1 MKPGQIR
8 PLYLEPRLH
17 KQSVKQEINNHG
29 TCLAKPLHTKQQ
41 KKCLADNLH
50 FPTTFIL
57 NFGLH
62 RVFEIRRGQIFGRS
76 DRSLILDSPI
86 VRQTFFLLFCM

>member
-17 KQSVKQEINNHG
+17 KQSVKKKEINNHW

-41 KKCLADNLH
+41 KM
-50 FPTTFIL
+50 
-57 NFGLH
+57 FG
-62 RVFEIRRGQIFGRS
+62 GQ
-76 DRSLILDSPI
+76 
-86 VRQTFFLLFCM
+86 

>member
-17 KQSVKQEINNHG
+17 KQSVKQEINNHR

-41 KKCLADNLH
+41 INGSDQWKLFSRFPKKRDSIFVTIVYLLHHHQNLL
-50 FPTTFIL
+50 PVL
-57 NFGLH
+57 NF
-62 RVFEIRRGQIFGRS
+62 
-76 DRSLILDSPI
+76 D
-86 VRQTFFLLFCM
+86 FFNLPARI